1 VLKRERGGKRERKGR
16 KCERERVLTGTVRE
30 IGIRLGGTTKPT
42 KAEFE
47 SGNARRIT
55 SIGDDMINIFLIVI
69 EEDNVEDILVRELS
83 RGREDRQ
90 ARDMQRKD
98 LHGDNVLTVVVVVS

>member
-1 VLKRERGGKRERKGR
+1 MKSNESIKSSEVLHM
-16 KCERERVLTGTVRE
+16 TVRE
-30 IGIRLGGTTKPT
+30 ISVSIGGTTKPT
-42 KAEFE
+42 EAEFE

-69 EEDNVEDILVRELS
+69 EENNIKDILVRELS
-83 RGREDRQ
+83 RGGEDRQ